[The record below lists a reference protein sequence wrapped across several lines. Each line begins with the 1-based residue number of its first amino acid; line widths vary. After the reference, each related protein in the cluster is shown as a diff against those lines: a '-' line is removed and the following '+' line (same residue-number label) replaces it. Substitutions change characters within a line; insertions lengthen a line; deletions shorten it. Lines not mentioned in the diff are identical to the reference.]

1 MKYEKIKMLTVLEF
15 NTLYNL
21 MLMVS
26 SKNLLHIDTPEHGAF
41 SDFSDRFSN
50 PNIAAFSISEKI
62 KNSFPSEPLPYFPSL
77 KVTII
82 QN

>member
-1 MKYEKIKMLTVLEF
+1 MKFNKIKTLKILKF
-15 NTLYNL
+15 NILCYV

-50 PNIAAFSISEKI
+50 PNITAFSISEKI